1 MKKLIG
7 VYLIAVI
14 FCIFPLHWVEG
25 QGDFELILVSDR
37 GIDLDNDGLFD
48 QLEIVLEC
56 NITVTD
62 NYILQTGSLVST
74 NGTLIPVTGSQEV
87 FLEMGEHVFTI
98 LLEGRQ
104 IRSYE
109 LDFVNISR
117 VDLINSDYTQAGFLN
132 DIHLSR
138 MYRFIEFEVPPI
150 YDLGLE
156 PGDWMRYKVTNI
168 WQSNSTGLQE
178 PLNKLLSIAIEVEDI
193 VNNLVTLELALL
205 YESGEIAS
213 EVIEGYIEPQSQ
225 IYPFIS
231 PLGLEVNN
239 PVNGFNV
246 NKTVTGKVLGEDRQ
260 INIFEI
266 ENFLVQGS
274 DELSL
279 SQRQKWDY
287 STGVLTD
294 SWFNTTYKE
303 VDATYITYNNVSLEL
318 YTTNVI
324 PQITSI
330 NLSTGNATTIGE
342 ELSITAYL
350 FNYHMDAV
358 KNQTILFKLNDEEF
372 DSVISDENGLA
383 QTQGIFNKYGEQKIE
398 AFFEGAPGYMAT
410 NSQKVIQLTKPGN
423 NYTLIISV
431 IAVVIVIGAAVAY
444 TLLKK

>member
-1 MKKLIG
+1 MNKLIG
-7 VYLIAVI
+7 VYFIAVI

-48 QLEIVLEC
+48 QLEIILEC

-74 NGTLIPVTGSQEV
+74 NGTLIPVSGSQEV

-132 DIHLSR
+132 DIRFSR
-138 MYRFIEFEVPPI
+138 MYSFLEFEGPPI

-178 PLNKLLSIAIEVEDI
+178 PLNKLLSIAIEVDDI

-205 YESGEIAS
+205 YESGEIVT

-231 PLGLEVNN
+231 PLGIDVNN
-239 PVNGFNV
+239 PVNGFKV
-246 NKTVTGKVLGEDRQ
+246 NRTVTEKVLGEDRK

-303 VDATYITYNNVSLEL
+303 ADAKYITYNNVSLEL

-324 PQITSI
+324 PQKTSI

-342 ELSITAYL
+342 ELNITAYL

-358 KNQTILFKLNDEEF
+358 KNQTIFFRLNGEEF
-372 DSVISDENGLA
+372 DSVATDENGTA
-383 QTQGIFNKYGEQKIE
+383 ETQGIFNKYGEQSIE
-398 AFFEGAPGYMAT
+398 AFFEGAPGYMET
-410 NSQKVIQLTKPGN
+410 SSQIEIQLTKPGN
-423 NYTLIISV
+423 NNTLIISV
-431 IAVVIVIGAAVAY
+431 IAVVIVIGAALAY
-444 TLLKK
+444 VLLKK